1 MTLTVVIIRF
11 DDECG
16 AKSQVVH
23 ETWAGQVAYVRG
35 VEVEVEV
42 EVEVAVGVHVDE
54 NINTHYYY
62 KKRKEKKK
70 RYIKIESYWISAV
83 VSTVLS
89 SSIIVTINI
98 DRSFKVTSYSNN
110 TSPLPSNDTICVII
124 NYCLQKRTS
133 NTSMRL
139 FKQVTSDFVMQDISF
154 MM

>member
-1 MTLTVVIIRF
+1 MNVARSPKWSMKLGQDKWLTYEGSRLRSRSRSRSKLLSASTSTKISTLIIIIT
-11 DDECG
+11 
-16 AKSQVVH
+16 K
-23 ETWAGQVAYVRG
+23 
-35 VEVEVEV
+35 
-42 EVEVAVGVHVDE
+42 
-54 NINTHYYY
+54 
-62 KKRKEKKK
+62 KKRKKKK

-110 TSPLPSNDTICVII
+110 TNPLPSNDTICVII
-124 NYCLQKRTS
+124 NYCLLKRTS

>member
-1 MTLTVVIIRF
+1 MWREVPSGPWNLGRTSGLRTRGRGWGRGRGRS
-11 DDECG
+11 CCRRPRRR
-16 AKSQVVH
+16 KYQHSLLLSQ
-23 ETWAGQVAYVRG
+23 
-35 VEVEVEV
+35 
-42 EVEVAVGVHVDE
+42 
-54 NINTHYYY
+54 
-62 KKRKEKKK
+62 KKKEKKKK

-110 TSPLPSNDTICVII
+110 TNPLPSNDTICVII
-124 NYCLQKRTS
+124 NYCLLKRTS

-154 MM
+154 MMWSTSKCFL

>member
-1 MTLTVVIIRF
+1 MNVARSPKWSMKLGQDKWLTYEGSRLRSRSRSKLLSASTSTKISTLIIII
-11 DDECG
+11 
-16 AKSQVVH
+16 
-23 ETWAGQVAYVRG
+23 T
-35 VEVEVEV
+35 
-42 EVEVAVGVHVDE
+42 
-54 NINTHYYY
+54 
-62 KKRKEKKK
+62 KKKEKKKK

-154 MM
+154 MMWSTSKCFL

>member
-1 MTLTVVIIRF
+1 MNVARSPKWSMKLGQDKWLTYEGSRSRSKLLSASTSTKISTLIIIIT
-11 DDECG
+11 
-16 AKSQVVH
+16 K
-23 ETWAGQVAYVRG
+23 
-35 VEVEVEV
+35 
-42 EVEVAVGVHVDE
+42 
-54 NINTHYYY
+54 
-62 KKRKEKKK
+62 KKRKKKK

-110 TSPLPSNDTICVII
+110 TNPLPSNDTICVII
-124 NYCLQKRTS
+124 NYCLLKRTS

>member
-1 MTLTVVIIRF
+1 MNVARSPKWSMKLGQDKWLTYEGSRLRSRSRSKLLSASTSTKISTLIIIITKK
-11 DDECG
+11 E
-16 AKSQVVH
+16 
-23 ETWAGQVAYVRG
+23 
-35 VEVEVEV
+35 
-42 EVEVAVGVHVDE
+42 
-54 NINTHYYY
+54 
-62 KKRKEKKK
+62 KRKKKK